1 MEKIFISDDD
11 VNHNYPDDFEL
22 KIYTTDNTVINED
35 FSVTTMVP
43 TKVYL
48 PTVYEKN
55 YLTR

>member
-1 MEKIFISDDD
+1 MEKIFISD
-11 VNHNYPDDFEL
+11 DDFEL
-22 KIYTTDNTVINED
+22 KIYTTDNTVINDD